1 MPNPKRL
8 RPGHIAT
15 GNTPFI
21 GAREVISEDASV
33 KKAQSHPKKE
43 RAGNEARGDGPA
55 RVIYIR
61 LMKPWYEE
69 LFTNYAHAYDRECYT
84 LGTVQEVGFIEA
96 EIGAD
101 KRTRILD
108 IGCGTGR
115 HSIELVRRGYA
126 VTGIDLSAN
135 QLARA
140 REKASEAGVA
150 PVFEQRDARE
160 PHFAAEFDLVIMLCE
175 GGFSLMETD
184 AMNFAIL
191 ENAVRAL
198 KPGGK
203 FIFTCLNGLFPLA
216 QSVKDF
222 LNAGESG
229 GRILDSGFNPTTMR
243 TRSVVE
249 FTDDSGVTHQIESN
263 ERHYLPSE
271 LTWCL
276 HTLGM
281 ENTQVFGCTVGA
293 FQRRPPTPADF
304 ELLVIAEKPQ

>member
-1 MPNPKRL
+1 
-8 RPGHIAT
+8 
-15 GNTPFI
+15 
-21 GAREVISEDASV
+21 
-33 KKAQSHPKKE
+33 
-43 RAGNEARGDGPA
+43 
-55 RVIYIR
+55 
-61 LMKPWYEE
+61 MKPWYEE

-96 EIGAD
+96 EIGANR
-101 KRTRILD
+101 RTRILD

-115 HSIELVRRGYA
+115 HAIELARRGYA

-140 REKASEAGVA
+140 REKASEAGVH

-216 QSVKDF
+216 RSVKEF
-222 LNAGESG
+222 INAHESG
-229 GRILDSGFNPTTMR
+229 
-243 TRSVVE
+243 TRSVDAGFDLLTLRVRLVMD
-249 FTDDSGVTHQIESN
+249 FTDDAGVTRRLETN

-271 LTWCL
+271 LTWYL
-276 HTLGM
+276 HSLGM
-281 ENTQVFGCTVGA
+281 TNTAVHGCTVGNY
-293 FQRRPPTPADF
+293 QKRLPTPDDF
-304 ELLVIAEKPQ
+304 ELLVIAEKAAVNAGGA